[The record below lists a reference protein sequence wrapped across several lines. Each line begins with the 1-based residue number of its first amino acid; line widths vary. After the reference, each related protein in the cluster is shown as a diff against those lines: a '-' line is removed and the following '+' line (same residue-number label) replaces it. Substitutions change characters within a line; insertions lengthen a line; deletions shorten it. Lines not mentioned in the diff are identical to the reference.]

1 MRRFAVR
8 SIALALLP
16 GFWARVAC
24 RAQTSG
30 VLQATV
36 TVVDLRESESG
47 LRRVRA
53 LLGGAPAPDS
63 APPGRAPVHVA
74 IEYPDRSRS
83 DSAAGTALVRIVVGY
98 D

>member
-1 MRRFAVR
+1 MRPSAVR
-8 SIALALLP
+8 SVAFALLP
-16 GFWARVAC
+16 ALWARAAC

-36 TVVDLRESESG
+36 TVVDLRESEAG

-53 LLGGAPAPDS
+53 LLGAPPPPD
-63 APPGRAPVHVA
+63 PTTPGRAPVHVA

-83 DSAAGTALVRIVVGY
+83 DSAETALVRITLGY